1 MTLDEAIVF
10 LKGYLDSET
19 YTNRCNEAHQIAV
32 EAVEKQIPREVE
44 ICDWGEIYEGGLY
57 DYRCPKCSLSVN
69 YKDRYCP
76 NCGQALDFYKG
87 ELEE

>member
-1 MTLDEAIVF
+1 MN
-10 LKGYLDSET
+10 Y
-19 YTNRCNEAHQIAV
+19 NEALTFYKNFLTKIPANPYK
-32 EAVEKQIPREVE
+32 EAGEVSITAIEKQIPREVE